1 MCLPISRRRIY
12 CTWADLEGA
21 LRLFCQFEIAGLS
34 MTSSLVSRDSQLCSV
49 LFVGDSSI
57 LVSSDDSETSESD
70 SPSPSTSGES
80 KEISTPTG
88 TTAHKE
94 IPLIVISDT
103 DMPQVPHSI
112 EAEENSSSEVI
123 ANSEETTDGFA
134 EQEQDTVPLANP
146 GTHDLLTVSID
157 CTLRETSQIEVP
169 SFLNLSHKSNV
180 VSVSPFDRLISTPV
194 NAEVMYVTE
203 TTAASKYNNSAEK
216 GQQDDA
222 TRKHIE
228 KLDTADKN
236 TAKDQSDPTAP
247 FSTTSSFDC
256 DSGSPSNSQQGSMSG
271 EPPSEE
277 RMAINSEES
286 KSRKTD
292 KEGQTVAENIAD
304 ASLKISGDVQ
314 ENSFENEASEDNV
327 VETRGAHVP
336 IGDAVD
342 LDEPTSRKDGQE
354 SSNQETS
361 LEVPQANQTQRGNS
375 GNYPTQEM
383 AVCGTIPSDLFY
395 PPLNQSTQTGEY
407 TQQYA
412 AYYMIDTPSPA
423 PQNHSNV
430 SYDKTQAQE
439 SKSLT
444 SLASASTESI
454 HSDSLESLDVS
465 QGGSD
470 DRSTI
475 LKCITDNSFLEFLIT
490 EGLELDSSSKKDVVN
505 VVMTQYSNKLNDIES
520 SIPKLAAQIR
530 QTETT
535 IDQQTEKVAQL
546 QKELEYVKSEIV
558 KNKNALEGFT
568 SEKQELSKRRKAL
581 KRKVTRCEQ
590 TMKQLSG
597 NSKKSRFD

>member
-1 MCLPISRRRIY
+1 MRLPISRRRIY

-80 KEISTPTG
+80 KEISTLTG
-88 TTAHKE
+88 TTAHQE

-157 CTLRETSQIEVP
+157 CTLRKTSQIEVP

-354 SSNQETS
+354 PSNQETS

-375 GNYPTQEM
+375 GDYPTQEM
-383 AVCGTIPSDLFY
+383 AVCGTIPRDLFY

-520 SIPKLAAQIR
+520 TIPKLAAQIR

-558 KNKNALEGFT
+558 QNKNALEGFT
-568 SEKQELSKRRKAL
+568 SEKQELSKRRKAV

-590 TMKQLSG
+590 TMKLLG

>member
-1 MCLPISRRRIY
+1 
-12 CTWADLEGA
+12 
-21 LRLFCQFEIAGLS
+21 
-34 MTSSLVSRDSQLCSV
+34 
-49 LFVGDSSI
+49 
-57 LVSSDDSETSESD
+57 
-70 SPSPSTSGES
+70 
-80 KEISTPTG
+80 
-88 TTAHKE
+88 
-94 IPLIVISDT
+94 
-103 DMPQVPHSI
+103 MPQVPHSI

-157 CTLRETSQIEVP
+157 CTLGKTSQIEVP

-216 GQQDDA
+216 GEQDDA

-228 KLDTADKN
+228 KLDTADKH

-247 FSTTSSFDC
+247 FSTTSSFDS
-256 DSGSPSNSQQGSMSG
+256 DSGSPSNSQQGSIGG
-271 EPPSEE
+271 EPPNEE

-286 KSRKTD
+286 ASRKSD
-292 KEGQTVAENIAD
+292 KEGHTVAENIAD
-304 ASLKISGDVQ
+304 ASGKVSGNVQ
-314 ENSFENEASEDNV
+314 ENSFENEAPEDNV
-327 VETRGAHVP
+327 AESRGAHVP
-336 IGDAVD
+336 IGDVVD
-342 LDEPTSRKDGQE
+342 LDAPMSRKDGHE
-354 SSNQETS
+354 PSNQKTS

-375 GNYPTQEM
+375 GDYPTQEM
-383 AVCGTIPSDLFY
+383 AVCGTIPSDLFD

-520 SIPKLAAQIR
+520 TIPKLAAQIR

-597 NSKKSRFD
+597 NSKKSRFDWAFSYLT

>member
-80 KEISTPTG
+80 KEISTLTG
-88 TTAHKE
+88 TTAHQE

-123 ANSEETTDGFA
+123 ANSGETTDGFA

-157 CTLRETSQIEVP
+157 CTLGKTSQIEVP

-228 KLDTADKN
+228 KLDTADKH

-292 KEGQTVAENIAD
+292 KDGQTVAENIAD

-354 SSNQETS
+354 PSNQETS

-375 GNYPTQEM
+375 GDYPTQEM

-520 SIPKLAAQIR
+520 TIPKLAAQIR

-568 SEKQELSKRRKAL
+568 SEKQELSKRRKAV
-581 KRKVTRCEQ
+581 KRKVIRCEQ
-590 TMKQLSG
+590 TMKLLG

>member
-80 KEISTPTG
+80 KEISTLTG
-88 TTAHKE
+88 TTAHQE

-157 CTLRETSQIEVP
+157 CTLGKTSQIEVP

-222 TRKHIE
+222 TRKLIE
-228 KLDTADKN
+228 KLDTADKH

-314 ENSFENEASEDNV
+314 ENSFENEASEDIV

-354 SSNQETS
+354 PSNQETS

-375 GNYPTQEM
+375 GDYPTQEM

-454 HSDSLESLDVS
+454 HSDSLDVS

-505 VVMTQYSNKLNDIES
+505 VVMTQYSNKLNEIES
-520 SIPKLAAQIR
+520 TIPKLAAQIR

>member
-1 MCLPISRRRIY
+1 MCLPISRSRIY
-12 CTWADLEGA
+12 CTWADLERA

-34 MTSSLVSRDSQLCSV
+34 IAPSLVSRDFHLEFTQLCSI

-80 KEISTPTG
+80 TLTG
-88 TTAHKE
+88 TTAHQE

-103 DMPQVPHSI
+103 DRPQVPHSI

-146 GTHDLLTVSID
+146 GTQDLLTVLID
-157 CTLRETSQIEVP
+157 CTLGKASQIEVP
-169 SFLNLSHKSNV
+169 SFLSLSHKSNV

-194 NAEVMYVTE
+194 NAEVMYVTQ
-203 TTAASKYNNSAEK
+203 TTTTSKCNNSAEK
-216 GQQDDA
+216 GEQDDA
-222 TRKHIE
+222 TFKHIE
-228 KLDTADKN
+228 KLDTADKH

-247 FSTTSSFDC
+247 FSTTSSFDS
-256 DSGSPSNSQQGSMSG
+256 DSGSPNNSQQGSIGG
-271 EPPSEE
+271 EPPNEE

-286 KSRKTD
+286 ASRKSD

-304 ASLKISGDVQ
+304 SSGKVSGNVQ
-314 ENSFENEASEDNV
+314 ENSVENEASEDNV
-327 VETRGAHVP
+327 VESGGAHVP
-336 IGDAVD
+336 IGDVVD
-342 LDEPTSRKDGQE
+342 LDAPTAGKDGHE
-354 SSNQETS
+354 PSNQKTS
-361 LEVPQANQTQRGNS
+361 FDVPQANQTRGINS
-375 GNYPTQEM
+375 GDYPTQEM
-383 AVCGTIPSDLFY
+383 AVCGTIPSDLFD
-395 PPLNQSTQTGEY
+395 PSLSQSTQTGEY

-423 PQNHSNV
+423 SQNHSNV

-439 SKSLT
+439 TKSLT
-444 SLASASTESI
+444 SLASAST
-454 HSDSLESLDVS
+454 DSLESLDVS
-465 QGGSD
+465 QGCSD

-490 EGLELDSSSKKDVVN
+490 EGLELDSSSKKDVVH
-505 VVMTQYSNKLNDIES
+505 VVMTRYSNKLNNIES
-520 SIPKLAAQIR
+520 TIPKLAAQIR

-535 IDQQTEKVAQL
+535 IDQQKEKVAQL

-581 KRKVTRCEQ
+581 KRKVNRCEQ
-590 TMKQLSG
+590 TMKQLLG

>member
-1 MCLPISRRRIY
+1 M
-12 CTWADLEGA
+12 
-21 LRLFCQFEIAGLS
+21 
-34 MTSSLVSRDSQLCSV
+34 
-49 LFVGDSSI
+49 FVGDSSI
-57 LVSSDDSETSESD
+57 LVSSDDSEKSEGD

-80 KEISTPTG
+80 KEISTLTG
-88 TTAHKE
+88 TTAHQE

-157 CTLRETSQIEVP
+157 CTLGKTSQIEVP

-216 GQQDDA
+216 GEQDDA

-228 KLDTADKN
+228 KLDTADKH

-286 KSRKTD
+286 TSRKTD
-292 KEGQTVAENIAD
+292 KEGQTVTENIAD
-304 ASLKISGDVQ
+304 ASRKISGDVQ

-336 IGDAVD
+336 IGGAVD

-354 SSNQETS
+354 PSNQKTS

-375 GNYPTQEM
+375 GDYPTQEM
-383 AVCGTIPSDLFY
+383 AVCGTIPSDLFD

-490 EGLELDSSSKKDVVN
+490 EGLELDPSSKKDVVN

-520 SIPKLAAQIR
+520 TIPKLAAQIR

-590 TMKQLSG
+590 TMKQLLG

>member
-1 MCLPISRRRIY
+1 M
-12 CTWADLEGA
+12 
-21 LRLFCQFEIAGLS
+21 
-34 MTSSLVSRDSQLCSV
+34 
-49 LFVGDSSI
+49 FVGDSSI

-80 KEISTPTG
+80 TLTG
-88 TTAHKE
+88 TTAHQE

-103 DMPQVPHSI
+103 DRPQVPHSI

-157 CTLRETSQIEVP
+157 STLGKVSQIEVP
-169 SFLNLSHKSNV
+169 SFLSLSHKSNV

-203 TTAASKYNNSAEK
+203 TTTTSKCNNSAEK
-216 GQQDDA
+216 GEQDDA
-222 TRKHIE
+222 TCQHIE
-228 KLDTADKN
+228 KLDTADER
-236 TAKDQSDPTAP
+236 TANNQSDPTAP
-247 FSTTSSFDC
+247 FSTTSSFDS
-256 DSGSPSNSQQGSMSG
+256 DSGSPSNSQQGSIGG
-271 EPPSEE
+271 EPPNEE

-286 KSRKTD
+286 ASRKSD

-304 ASLKISGDVQ
+304 ASGKVSGNVQ
-314 ENSFENEASEDNV
+314 ENSFENEASEDNI
-327 VETRGAHVP
+327 VESGGTHVP
-336 IGDAVD
+336 IGDVVD
-342 LDEPTSRKDGQE
+342 LDAPTSRKDGHE
-354 SSNQETS
+354 PSNQKTS

-375 GNYPTQEM
+375 GDYPTQEM
-383 AVCGTIPSDLFY
+383 AVCGTIPSDLFD

-423 PQNHSNV
+423 SQNHSNV

-439 SKSLT
+439 TKSLT
-444 SLASASTESI
+444 SLASAST
-454 HSDSLESLDVS
+454 DSLESLDVS
-465 QGGSD
+465 QGCSD

-490 EGLELDSSSKKDVVN
+490 EGLELDSSSKKDVVH
-505 VVMTQYSNKLNDIES
+505 VVMTRYSNKLNNIES
-520 SIPKLAAQIR
+520 TIPKLAAQIR

-535 IDQQTEKVAQL
+535 IDQQKEKVAQL

-581 KRKVTRCEQ
+581 KRKVNRCEQ
-590 TMKQLSG
+590 TMKQLLG

>member
-1 MCLPISRRRIY
+1 
-12 CTWADLEGA
+12 
-21 LRLFCQFEIAGLS
+21 
-34 MTSSLVSRDSQLCSV
+34 
-49 LFVGDSSI
+49 
-57 LVSSDDSETSESD
+57 
-70 SPSPSTSGES
+70 
-80 KEISTPTG
+80 
-88 TTAHKE
+88 
-94 IPLIVISDT
+94 
-103 DMPQVPHSI
+103 MPQVPHSI

-157 CTLRETSQIEVP
+157 CTLGKTSQIEVP

-203 TTAASKYNNSAEK
+203 TTATSKYNNSAEK
-216 GQQDDA
+216 GEQDDA

-228 KLDTADKN
+228 KLDTADKH
-236 TAKDQSDPTAP
+236 TAKDQSDPTTP

-286 KSRKTD
+286 TSRKTD

-304 ASLKISGDVQ
+304 ASRKISGDVQ
-314 ENSFENEASEDNV
+314 ENSFENEASEGNV

-354 SSNQETS
+354 PSNQKTS

-375 GNYPTQEM
+375 GDYPTQEM
-383 AVCGTIPSDLFY
+383 AVCGAIPSDLFD

-412 AYYMIDTPSPA
+412 AYYMIDTPSPD

-520 SIPKLAAQIR
+520 TIPKLAAQIR

-558 KNKNALEGFT
+558 QNKNALEGFT

-590 TMKQLSG
+590 TMKQLLG
-597 NSKKSRFD
+597 NSKKSRFDWAFSYLT

>member
-34 MTSSLVSRDSQLCSV
+34 ITSSLVSRDSQLCSI

-80 KEISTPTG
+80 KEISTLTG
-88 TTAHKE
+88 TTAHQE

-157 CTLRETSQIEVP
+157 CTLGKTSQIEVP

-228 KLDTADKN
+228 KLDTADKD

-271 EPPSEE
+271 QPPSEE

-354 SSNQETS
+354 PSNQETS
-361 LEVPQANQTQRGNS
+361 LQANQTQRGNS
-375 GNYPTQEM
+375 GDYPTQEM

-505 VVMTQYSNKLNDIES
+505 VVMTQYSNKFNDIES
-520 SIPKLAAQIR
+520 TIPKLAAQIR

-558 KNKNALEGFT
+558 QNKNALEGFT

>member
-80 KEISTPTG
+80 KEISTLTG
-88 TTAHKE
+88 TTAHQE

-157 CTLRETSQIEVP
+157 CTLGKTSQIEVP

-228 KLDTADKN
+228 KLDTADKH

-292 KEGQTVAENIAD
+292 KDGQTVAENIAD

-354 SSNQETS
+354 PSNQETS

-375 GNYPTQEM
+375 GDYPTQEM

-520 SIPKLAAQIR
+520 TIPKLAAQIR

-568 SEKQELSKRRKAL
+568 SEKQELSKRRKAV
-581 KRKVTRCEQ
+581 KRKVIRCEQ
-590 TMKQLSG
+590 TMKLLG

>member
-34 MTSSLVSRDSQLCSV
+34 ITSSLVSRDSQLCSI

-80 KEISTPTG
+80 KEISTLTG
-88 TTAHKE
+88 TTAHQE

-157 CTLRETSQIEVP
+157 CTLGKTSQIEVP

-222 TRKHIE
+222 TRKLIE
-228 KLDTADKN
+228 KLDTADKH

-314 ENSFENEASEDNV
+314 ENSFENEASEDIV

-354 SSNQETS
+354 PSNQETS

-375 GNYPTQEM
+375 GDYPTQEM

-454 HSDSLESLDVS
+454 HSDSLDVS

-505 VVMTQYSNKLNDIES
+505 VVMTQYSNKLNEIES
-520 SIPKLAAQIR
+520 TIPKLAAQIR

>member
-1 MCLPISRRRIY
+1 
-12 CTWADLEGA
+12 
-21 LRLFCQFEIAGLS
+21 
-34 MTSSLVSRDSQLCSV
+34 
-49 LFVGDSSI
+49 
-57 LVSSDDSETSESD
+57 
-70 SPSPSTSGES
+70 
-80 KEISTPTG
+80 
-88 TTAHKE
+88 
-94 IPLIVISDT
+94 
-103 DMPQVPHSI
+103 
-112 EAEENSSSEVI
+112 
-123 ANSEETTDGFA
+123 
-134 EQEQDTVPLANP
+134 
-146 GTHDLLTVSID
+146 
-157 CTLRETSQIEVP
+157 
-169 SFLNLSHKSNV
+169 
-180 VSVSPFDRLISTPV
+180 
-194 NAEVMYVTE
+194 
-203 TTAASKYNNSAEK
+203 
-216 GQQDDA
+216 
-222 TRKHIE
+222 
-228 KLDTADKN
+228 
-236 TAKDQSDPTAP
+236 
-247 FSTTSSFDC
+247 
-256 DSGSPSNSQQGSMSG
+256 
-271 EPPSEE
+271 
-277 RMAINSEES
+277 
-286 KSRKTD
+286 
-292 KEGQTVAENIAD
+292 
-304 ASLKISGDVQ
+304 
-314 ENSFENEASEDNV
+314 
-327 VETRGAHVP
+327 
-336 IGDAVD
+336 
-342 LDEPTSRKDGQE
+342 
-354 SSNQETS
+354 
-361 LEVPQANQTQRGNS
+361 
-375 GNYPTQEM
+375 M

-520 SIPKLAAQIR
+520 TIPKLAAQIR

-597 NSKKSRFD
+597 NSKKSRFDWAFSYLT

>member
-21 LRLFCQFEIAGLS
+21 LRLFCQFEIAGLRIA
-34 MTSSLVSRDSQLCSV
+34 SSLVSRDFQLCSI

-57 LVSSDDSETSESD
+57 LVSSDDSETSEGD
-70 SPSPSTSGES
+70 SSSPSTSGES
-80 KEISTPTG
+80 KEISTLTG
-88 TTAHKE
+88 TTAHQE
-94 IPLIVISDT
+94 LPLIVISDT

-123 ANSEETTDGFA
+123 ANFEETTDGFA

-157 CTLRETSQIEVP
+157 CTLGKTSQIEVP

-216 GQQDDA
+216 GEQDDA

-228 KLDTADKN
+228 KLDTADKH

-256 DSGSPSNSQQGSMSG
+256 DSGSPGNSQQGSMSG

-286 KSRKTD
+286 TSRKTD
-292 KEGQTVAENIAD
+292 KEGQTVTENIAD
-304 ASLKISGDVQ
+304 ASRKISGDVQ

-336 IGDAVD
+336 IAGVVD
-342 LDEPTSRKDGQE
+342 LDESTSRKDGQE
-354 SSNQETS
+354 PSNQKTS
-361 LEVPQANQTQRGNS
+361 FEVPQANQTQRGNS
-375 GNYPTQEM
+375 GDYPTQEM
-383 AVCGTIPSDLFY
+383 AVCGTIPSDLFD

-520 SIPKLAAQIR
+520 TIPKLAAQIR

-568 SEKQELSKRRKAL
+568 SEKQELSKRRKA
-581 KRKVTRCEQ
+581 
-590 TMKQLSG
+590 
-597 NSKKSRFD
+597 

>member
-1 MCLPISRRRIY
+1 
-12 CTWADLEGA
+12 
-21 LRLFCQFEIAGLS
+21 
-34 MTSSLVSRDSQLCSV
+34 
-49 LFVGDSSI
+49 
-57 LVSSDDSETSESD
+57 
-70 SPSPSTSGES
+70 
-80 KEISTPTG
+80 
-88 TTAHKE
+88 
-94 IPLIVISDT
+94 
-103 DMPQVPHSI
+103 MPQVPHSI

-157 CTLRETSQIEVP
+157 CTLGKTSQIEVP

-203 TTAASKYNNSAEK
+203 TTTASKYNNSAEK
-216 GQQDDA
+216 GEQDDA

-228 KLDTADKN
+228 KLDTADKH

-354 SSNQETS
+354 PSNQKTS

-375 GNYPTQEM
+375 GDYPTQEM

-520 SIPKLAAQIR
+520 TIPKLAAQIR

-597 NSKKSRFD
+597 NSKKSRFDWAFCYLT

>member
-21 LRLFCQFEIAGLS
+21 LRLFCQFEIAGLRIA
-34 MTSSLVSRDSQLCSV
+34 SSLVSRDFQLCSI

-57 LVSSDDSETSESD
+57 LVSSDDSETSEGD

-80 KEISTPTG
+80 KEISTLTG
-88 TTAHKE
+88 TTAHQE

-157 CTLRETSQIEVP
+157 CTLGKASQIEVP
-169 SFLNLSHKSNV
+169 SFLSLSHKSNV
-180 VSVSPFDRLISTPV
+180 VSVSPFDSLISAPV

-203 TTAASKYNNSAEK
+203 TTTTSKYNNSAEK
-216 GQQDDA
+216 GEQDDA

-228 KLDTADKN
+228 KLDTADKH

-247 FSTTSSFDC
+247 FSTTSSFDS
-256 DSGSPSNSQQGSMSG
+256 DSGSPSNSQQGSIGG
-271 EPPSEE
+271 EPPNEE

-286 KSRKTD
+286 ASRKSD
-292 KEGQTVAENIAD
+292 KEGHTVAENIAD
-304 ASLKISGDVQ
+304 ASGKVSGNVQ

-327 VETRGAHVP
+327 AESRGAHVP
-336 IGDAVD
+336 IGDVVD
-342 LDEPTSRKDGQE
+342 LDAPMSRKDGHE
-354 SSNQETS
+354 PSNQKTS
-361 LEVPQANQTQRGNS
+361 LEVPHANQTQRGNS
-375 GNYPTQEM
+375 GDYPTQEM
-383 AVCGTIPSDLFY
+383 AVCGTIPSDLFD
-395 PPLNQSTQTGEY
+395 PPLNQSAQTGEY

-423 PQNHSNV
+423 PQNYSNV
-430 SYDKTQAQE
+430 SYDKTQAHE

-520 SIPKLAAQIR
+520 TIPKLAAQIR

-558 KNKNALEGFT
+558 QNKNALEGFT

-590 TMKQLSG
+590 TMKQLLG

>member
-34 MTSSLVSRDSQLCSV
+34 IISSLVSRDSQLCSI

-304 ASLKISGDVQ
+304 ASRKISGDVQ

-375 GNYPTQEM
+375 GDYPTQEM

-407 TQQYA
+407 TKQYA

-520 SIPKLAAQIR
+520 TIPKLAAQIR

-558 KNKNALEGFT
+558 QNKNALEGFT

-590 TMKQLSG
+590 TMKQLLG

>member
-21 LRLFCQFEIAGLS
+21 LRLFCQFEIAGLRIA
-34 MTSSLVSRDSQLCSV
+34 SSLVSCDFQLCYI

-80 KEISTPTG
+80 KEISTLTG
-88 TTAHKE
+88 TTAHQE

-157 CTLRETSQIEVP
+157 CTLGKASQIEVP
-169 SFLNLSHKSNV
+169 SFLSLSHKSNV
-180 VSVSPFDRLISTPV
+180 VSVSPFDSLISAPV

-203 TTAASKYNNSAEK
+203 TTTTSKYNNSAEK
-216 GQQDDA
+216 GEQDDA

-228 KLDTADKN
+228 KLDTADKH

-247 FSTTSSFDC
+247 FSTTSFFDS
-256 DSGSPSNSQQGSMSG
+256 DSGSPSNSQQGSIGG
-271 EPPSEE
+271 EPPNEE
-277 RMAINSEES
+277 RMAINSES
-286 KSRKTD
+286 ASRKSD
-292 KEGQTVAENIAD
+292 KEGHTVAENIAD
-304 ASLKISGDVQ
+304 ASCKVSGNVQ

-327 VETRGAHVP
+327 AESRGAHVP
-336 IGDAVD
+336 IGDVVD
-342 LDEPTSRKDGQE
+342 LDAPMSRKDGHE
-354 SSNQETS
+354 PSNQKTS

-375 GNYPTQEM
+375 GDYPTQEM
-383 AVCGTIPSDLFY
+383 AVCGTIPSDLFD
-395 PPLNQSTQTGEY
+395 PPLNQGTQTGEY

-520 SIPKLAAQIR
+520 TIPKLAAQIR

-558 KNKNALEGFT
+558 QNKNALEGFT

-590 TMKQLSG
+590 TMKQLLG